1 MSFTRKGIETTLKAN
16 GVTENLAEIVN
27 AIIEQHTE
35 VTDALKEQI
44 NDLKGVQKQLDDV
57 TKERD
62 NLQAK
67 VDSDKSAE
75 RITELENELNSYKDK
90 EILESKTKAYT
101 ELLKG
106 ENIDE
111 KWVSRILKITDFS
124 QLEIGKDG
132 KIKGEDEIKANIQNE
147 YADYIVSTQQKGHTP
162 PNPKTD
168 TQEKDEFLEGF
179 DAD

>member
-16 GVTENLAEIVN
+16 GVTDNLAEIVN

-67 VDSDKSAE
+67 VDGDKSAE
-75 RITELENELNSYKDK
+75 RITELEKELNSYKDK
-90 EILESKTKAYT
+90 ETLENKTKAYT

-111 KWVSRILKITDFS
+111 KWVSRILKLTDFS

-147 YADYIVSTQQKGHTP
+147 YAAYIVSTQQEGHTP

-168 TQEKDEFLEGF
+168 PQEKDDFLEGF